1 MGSGFLFERR
11 HRSTNAIWRQLTGTR
26 RISPHTVLHQP
37 LMALSKIMG
46 NVFEFQRNHR
56 GGYRVVVMVTAQ
68 TEVCSRTLVTLGIL
82 ATMVQCR
89 PSIPLLYMQTH
100 NNNNTVTVNICT
112 RRRCQLLL
120 SINIL
125 FLVREI
131 GH

>member
-1 MGSGFLFERR
+1 MSFGDILQTPGEYF
-11 HRSTNAIWRQLTGTR
+11 HI
-26 RISPHTVLHQP
+26 VLHQP

-46 NVFEFQRNHR
+46 YVFESQRDRR

-68 TEVCSRTLVTLGIL
+68 TEVCLTTLVTLGIL
-82 ATMVQCR
+82 ATIVQCR

-100 NNNNTVTVNICT
+100 NNTVTVNICAL
-112 RRRCQLLL
+112 RCCQPLL

-125 FLVREI
+125 YLVREI

>member
-1 MGSGFLFERR
+1 MSFGDILQTPGEYF
-11 HRSTNAIWRQLTGTR
+11 HI
-26 RISPHTVLHQP
+26 VLHQP

-46 NVFEFQRNHR
+46 YVFESQRDRR

-68 TEVCSRTLVTLGIL
+68 TEVCLTTLVTLGIL
-82 ATMVQCR
+82 ATIVQCR

-100 NNNNTVTVNICT
+100 NNNTVTVNICAL
-112 RRRCQLLL
+112 RCCQPLL

-125 FLVREI
+125 YLVREI